1 MVIYIYIY
9 VYFVWYSIHNKC
21 RYLSLL
27 HVDSYFIKL
36 SVKTGCDP
44 TFGHER
50 NRIKIIIIIIKKGLH
65 VKTALEH
72 FKNLQRAPNISETSL
87 TTWLLL
93 SGRGTQVHPEL
104 RWCKAAYSFNSSV
117 ETHTHAWAS
126 ILEVEYYPSTVWV
139 TVYTP
144 SLCFFFFCFF
154 YHCYFFLREEI
165 NMLASLRARTACC
178 LSIWWCVRH
187 KIQLKKKNKNLER
200 Y

>member
-117 ETHTHAWAS
+117 ETHTHTLGLQSLRLS
-126 ILEVEYYPSTVWV
+126 IILLLYELLSTRLHSAFSFSAFSTIVI
-139 TVYTP
+139 
-144 SLCFFFFCFF
+144 FF
-154 YHCYFFLREEI
+154 YEKKSTCSPHSEQELHV
-165 NMLASLRARTACC
+165 ACRFGDV
-178 LSIWWCVRH
+178 LDIKS
-187 KIQLKKKNKNLER
+187 N
-200 Y
+200 